1 MVTLQVSEKKLENAT
16 VELQIEVPESRIEV
30 EYKSVFNRMQRE
42 AKIDGFRKGKVP
54 LRIIEQ
60 KFGERADYEVV
71 ENLLRSVYF
80 EVITE
85 KKLNPVSKPEF
96 DFEKIKRGESFSFKV
111 TFEVAPTVEL
121 GNYKNLSVEERN
133 CVIKDKDIENEIASL
148 REKNADIKKKGEGEL
163 VEDGDLVKIK
173 VKRIDNMDESEIE
186 KTDFK
191 EYSIIV
197 GKSREEYTFDS
208 YITGMK
214 EGEEKEIDVK
224 YPKKYEIK
232 DLAGQKATYIVNIA
246 EINSMILP
254 ELDDEFAKDLGE
266 YSTVKELEKGIEENL
281 KKFVDERSKGEAKS
295 ELLKDVVKNSKFD
308 IPETL
313 IRNEME
319 ASFQRFQ
326 QRVGFYAKDINEF
339 VSQMGDKADDFINN
353 LRNEAT
359 DNIKSILVL
368 NELAVK
374 EQLKVEEERYK
385 EVIENLAKQ
394 NNKSVEE
401 IEKIIEENDSR
412 QNIESELIREQAL
425 ELIYNGANLKKS
437 KAISL
442 EEFIKG

>member
-1 MVTLQVSEKKLENAT
+1 MQVSEKRLENAT
-16 VELQIEVPESRIEV
+16 VELQIEVPENRIEV
-30 EYKSVFNRMQRE
+30 EYKSVFNRIQRE

-60 KFGERADYEVV
+60 KFGERADFEVV
-71 ENLLRSVYF
+71 ENLLRSIYL

-85 KKLNPVSKPEF
+85 KKLAPVSKPEF

-121 GNYKNLSVEERN
+121 GNYKNLSVEQRN
-133 CVIKDKDIENEIASL
+133 CVIKDKDIENEIVSL
-148 REKNADIKKKGEGEL
+148 REKNADIKKKGEGES

-197 GKSREEYTFDS
+197 GKSKEEYTFDN
-208 YITGMK
+208 YINGMK

-232 DLAGQKATYIVNIA
+232 DLAGQTATYIVKIA

-281 KKFVDERSKGEAKS
+281 KKFVDERSKSEAKS

-326 QRVGFYAKDINEF
+326 QRIGFYAKDINEF
-339 VSQMGDKADDFINN
+339 VSQLGDNADDFINN
-353 LRNEAT
+353 LRTEAT
-359 DNIKSILVL
+359 ENIKSILVL
-368 NELAVK
+368 NELAEK
-374 EQLKVEEERYK
+374 EQLKADEERYK

-394 NNKSVEE
+394 NNKTVEE
-401 IEKIIEENDSR
+401 IEKIIEESDSR

-425 ELIYNGANLKKS
+425 ELIYNSANLKKS
-437 KAISL
+437 KALSL
-442 EEFIKG
+442 EEFVKS